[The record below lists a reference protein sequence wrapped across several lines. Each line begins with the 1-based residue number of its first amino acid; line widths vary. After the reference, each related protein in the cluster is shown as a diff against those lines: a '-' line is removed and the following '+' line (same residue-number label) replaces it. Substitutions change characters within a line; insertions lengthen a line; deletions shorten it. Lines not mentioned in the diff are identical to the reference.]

1 MKQIIVFVCVVSC
14 LSVCAQNRLEQI
26 KKVWEARLEKAGG
39 KGIPQPHYPTEEGLI
54 FVSAYDFTRDGKF
67 AEQVVRQMELAH
79 NQTKLDMVMT
89 PHKAT
94 RDYQARQIYNFYL
107 TYRMLGDGKYL
118 RWADDAAAAML
129 KIIPRQKHTVRGET
143 HTLFAAG
150 YIDPVA
156 GAKEEDISYAIDV
169 NQNAEVGLAYG
180 LLYHDPAS
188 KFFLDPLAKEI
199 AYDETL
205 ASMSI
210 QNMKTGEIPL
220 TDYRME
226 DWDTL
231 YGSYG
236 SFLWV
241 FSRSLWHD
249 PQFDPHIKLAGKWLA
264 TKMNLEKGS
273 ERWYPERKVGPMS
286 DWEASFRIPLYW
298 YCGIDAKDFIAG
310 LFSRPGSD
318 ERNYSA
324 AWAWYDLIGVPRAYY
339 VEGDMSGT
347 GASFSSKDPFRASEM
362 PATRPK

>member
-1 MKQIIVFVCVVSC
+1 MKCFLLIVAA
-14 LSVCAQNRLEQI
+14 LLTLPLLAQNRLDQI
-26 KKVWEARLEKAGG
+26 RKVWETRLEKAGG

-54 FVSAYDFTRDGKF
+54 FLSAYDFTRDARF
-67 AEQVVRQMELAH
+67 AEQVARQMELAH
-79 NQTKLDMVMT
+79 SQTKLGMVMT
-89 PHKAT
+89 PHNAT

-107 TYRMLGDGKYL
+107 AYRMMGDGKYL
-118 RWADDAAAAML
+118 KWADEAAEAMI
-129 KIIPRQKHTVRGET
+129 KIIPRQPHTVRGET

-150 YIDPVA
+150 YIDPTV
-156 GAKEEDISYAIDV
+156 GAKEADISYAIDV

-236 SFLWV
+236 AFLWV
-241 FSRSLWHD
+241 FSQSIWHE
-249 PQFDPHIKLAGKWLA
+249 PRFDPHIRLAGKWLA
-264 TKMNLEKGS
+264 TKMNLEKDS
-273 ERWYPERKVGPMS
+273 ERWYPERKAGPMS
-286 DWEASFRIPLYW
+286 DWEASFRVPLYW
-298 YCGIDAKDFIAG
+298 YCGIDASEYIAG
-310 LFSRPGSD
+310 LFARPGSD
-318 ERNYSA
+318 DRNYSA

-339 VEGDMSGT
+339 VEGDKSAT
-347 GASFSSKDPFRASEM
+347 APSFSSKDPFRTNER
-362 PATRPK
+362 PATRK